1 MQKMLMKKNVTQHC
15 AATATLLADVMPCDP
30 HCTSSLPALP
40 GENVPHSHSM
50 VSAELATSSA
60 LLSMVVHVATGRRE
74 ARHIVFAQV
83 AMLHTCNAARHALQ
97 MCLDAT
103 RHERAD
109 MVTGS
114 QKTTMH
120 MCSNKMLRMCSL
132 QRHVAARCAAAP
144 CAMRAAGARVYAMGP
159 GRKTCH

>member
-1 MQKMLMKKNVTQHC
+1 METFRAKDAHEDECDTALP
-15 AATATLLADVMPCDP
+15 AAIATLLADVMPCDP
-30 HCTSSLPALP
+30 HCNSSLPALP

-50 VSAELATSSA
+50 VSAELATSFA

-83 AMLHTCNAARHALQ
+83 AMLHTCNATRHAFQ

-114 QKTTMH
+114 QK
-120 MCSNKMLRMCSL
+120 NNDA
-132 QRHVAARCAAAP
+132 HVL
-144 CAMRAAGARVYAMGP
+144 
-159 GRKTCH
+159 